1 MAVDAAA
8 AGAPTVERAAGVAAL
23 PASGAPHPPV
33 EPRER
38 ILRWIYLAAC
48 TLIFVFLLAPILVI
62 VPLSF
67 NAEPYFT
74 FTEGMLRL
82 DPDAWSLRW
91 YREIASGGVWTGALA
106 NSLLIGVAAT
116 ALATTLGT
124 LAALGLSSRAMPLRR
139 FVTALLI
146 SPMVTPVIISATGM
160 FFFYSDLRLTQTHLG
175 IILAHAALG
184 TPFVVITVTATLTSF
199 DPTLVRAAA
208 SLGAGPLYAFRR
220 VQLPLIAPGVLSGAL
235 FAFAASFDEVVV
247 VLFMAGERQR
257 TIPRQ
262 MWSGIRE
269 QISPAI
275 LAVATFL
282 ILFAVLLLIAVE
294 YLRRRNATTS

>member
-1 MAVDAAA
+1 MA
-8 AGAPTVERAAGVAAL
+8 AGEAAIA
-23 PASGAPHPPV
+23 HPPV
-33 EPRER
+33 EPRDR
-38 ILRWIYLAAC
+38 LLRGIYLGAC
-48 TLIFVFLLAPILVI
+48 TLIFTFLLAPILVI

-116 ALATTLGT
+116 VLATTLGT
-124 LAALGLSSRAMPLRR
+124 LAALGLASQAMPMRR

-160 FFFYSDLRLTQTHLG
+160 FFFYSDLRLTQTHIG

-184 TPFVVITVTATLTSF
+184 TPFVVITVTATLSAF
-199 DPTLVRAAA
+199 DPTLLRAAA
-208 SLGAGPLYAFRR
+208 GLGASPLYAFRR

-247 VLFMAGERQR
+247 VLFMAGGGQR
-257 TIPRQ
+257 TVPRQ
-262 MWSGIRE
+262 MWAGIRE

-282 ILFAVLLLIAVE
+282 ILFAILLLVAVE
-294 YLRRRNATTS
+294 YLRRRNAAAS

>member
-1 MAVDAAA
+1 MA
-8 AGAPTVERAAGVAAL
+8 AGETAIA
-23 PASGAPHPPV
+23 HPPRA
-33 EPRER
+33 PQER
-38 ILRWIYLAAC
+38 VLHAIYLGVC
-48 TLIFVFLLAPILVI
+48 TLIFVFLVAPILVI

-74 FTEGMLRL
+74 FTEGMLRF

-91 YREIASGGVWTGALA
+91 YREIAAGGAWTGPLA

-124 LAALGLSSRAMPLRR
+124 LAALGLASPAMPMRR

-146 SPMVTPVIISATGM
+146 SPMVTSVIISATGM
-160 FFFYSDLRLTQTHLG
+160 FFFYSDLRLTQTHVG

-184 TPFVVITVTATLTSF
+184 TPFVVITVTATLSAF
-199 DPTLVRAAA
+199 DPTLLRAAA
-208 SLGAGPLYAFRR
+208 SLGANPLYAFRR
-220 VQLPLIAPGVLSGAL
+220 VQLPLIAPGVLSGGL

-247 VLFMAGERQR
+247 VLFMAGGGQR

-282 ILFAVLLLIAVE
+282 VLFAVLLLATVE
-294 YLRRRNATTS
+294 YLRRRNAATS

>member
-1 MAVDAAA
+1 MA
-8 AGAPTVERAAGVAAL
+8 AGEAAVARPPMAPQERV
-23 PASGAPHPPV
+23 
-33 EPRER
+33 
-38 ILRWIYLAAC
+38 LRAIYLGAC
-48 TLIFVFLLAPILVI
+48 TLIFVFLIAPILVI

-91 YREIASGGVWTGALA
+91 YREIAAGGAWTGPLA

-124 LAALGLSSRAMPLRR
+124 LAALGLTSPAMPMRR

-160 FFFYSDLRLTQTHLG
+160 FFFYSDLRLTQTHVG

-184 TPFVVITVTATLTSF
+184 TPFVVITVTATLSAF
-199 DPTLVRAAA
+199 DPTLLRAAA
-208 SLGAGPLYAFRR
+208 SLGASPLYAFRR
-220 VQLPLIAPGVLSGAL
+220 VQLPLIAPGVLSGGL

-247 VLFMAGERQR
+247 VLFMAGGSQR

-282 ILFAVLLLIAVE
+282 ILFAVLLLATVE
-294 YLRRRNATTS
+294 YLRRRNA